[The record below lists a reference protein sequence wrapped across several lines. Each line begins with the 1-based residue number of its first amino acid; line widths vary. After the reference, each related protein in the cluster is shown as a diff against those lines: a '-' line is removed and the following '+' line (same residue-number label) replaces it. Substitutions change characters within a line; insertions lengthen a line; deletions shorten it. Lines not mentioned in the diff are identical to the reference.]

1 MDLARFERQA
11 GLSTAAIFISYKQ
24 RDDLR
29 WSQAQLEWLPE
40 DIATTLFIDY
50 LSKYKRGERSE
61 RSANIWLRTRCESM
75 RKILKRFPV
84 PLFHM
89 STETRRAALAREW
102 ADRCQQLLHKLT
114 DYGHKQVDARE
125 LITTVRQPADQ
136 WGICPA
142 LPSFDNYLQRKERG
156 DYERDPRFYNAV
168 CGAICRLIDDKWWI
182 RQLERMWRR
191 YQEHAGIIV
200 GKVRSGVSPY
210 ISNKSLRDYKARK
223 QLAQAWLNG
232 NFVINREHDLELL
245 LADAVAAS
253 VANPVNRRNELMV
266 RMRGFEEYAKDHDY
280 VGEFYTWTAPSKY
293 HSYTKSKKGPSHA
306 NKRYQ
311 GASPRATQRYLCR
324 QWAKCRAKLAR
335 EEVAFFG
342 FRVVEPHHDG
352 TPHWHLLL
360 FVKPEQ
366 LRLLRSIMRS
376 YALQHDKAELAPPKG
391 KRGNNFQSYRPRFD
405 FKTIDPDRGSATG
418 YIAKYIAKNIDGA
431 YVDSDYEA
439 ESSGIHGA
447 EGVAAWASIWGI
459 RQFQQI
465 GGPSVTAWREL
476 RRIREPLDSKD
487 ILETIRRT
495 ADNADWQRF
504 IETMGGAC
512 LPRAERPVKLM
523 KAIEKEANQYGEDIT
538 RLRGVMS
545 DTLGTVTRLEGWEIS
560 RQGLGQTDGAAVALE
575 QGASRAAWCSDNN
588 CTQGSN
594 TPKKDQ
600 RLIAELKKL
609 GVDPCDLALL
619 RQGAVIN
626 SEGSLIRLRRSAQN
640 GAEMLIVSRESDAT
654 AEGNS
659 DFHDMD
665 AITEAAQ
672 QQYLKEQR
680 QRLRREA
687 WQLMGANTAADQ
699 AYDVEDWI
707 NNQSTIELSQLAI
720 EQLSDVLELE
730 RIETAMHNKRQRQQT
745 QQQYW
750 EDVEDYA
757 DF

>member
-1 MDLARFERQA
+1 MDLAKFERQA
-11 GLSTAAIFISYKQ
+11 GLATSAIFINYKQ

-29 WSQAQLEWLPE
+29 WCLQQLEWLPE
-40 DIATTLFIDY
+40 DIATTLFVDY
-50 LSKYKRGERSE
+50 LSRYKRNE
-61 RSANIWLRTRCESM
+61 RSANIWLRTRCETM
-75 RKILKRFPV
+75 HKILKRFPV

-102 ADRCQQLLHKLT
+102 ADRCQLLLHQMT
-114 DYGHKQVDARE
+114 DYGHKQVDAKA
-125 LITTVRQPADQ
+125 LISAVRQPADQ

-142 LPSFDNYLQRKERG
+142 LPSFEDYEARKAAGEF
-156 DYERDPRFYNAV
+156 ERDPSFYNAV
-168 CGAICRLIDDKWWI
+168 LGAVCRLKDDKWWT
-182 RQLERMWRR
+182 RQLERIWRR
-191 YQEHAGIIV
+191 YQEHAAIVV

-210 ISNKSLRDYKARK
+210 VSNKSLRDYKARK
-223 QLAQAWLNG
+223 QIAQAWLNG
-232 NFVINREHDLELL
+232 NFVINRDHDLEML

-253 VANPVNRRNELMV
+253 VANPQNRRNELMV
-266 RMRGFEEYAKDHDY
+266 RMRGFEEYAKDNDY
-280 VGEFYTWTAPSKY
+280 VGEFYTWTAPSRF
-293 HSYTKSKKGPSHA
+293 HSYVKSKKGTSHA

-311 GASPRATQRYLCR
+311 GASPRVTQRYLCH
-324 QWAKCRAKLAR
+324 QWAKCRAALAR
-335 EEVAFFG
+335 NEVKFFG

-366 LRLLRSIMRS
+366 LRLLRSIMRR

-391 KRGNNFQSYRPRFD
+391 HRGRNFQGYRPRFD
-405 FKTIDPDRGSATG
+405 FKTIDPERGSATG

-431 YVDSDYEA
+431 YVTDDFEA

-447 EGVAAWASIWGI
+447 EGVAAWASLWGL

-476 RRIREPLDSKD
+476 RRIREPLNSED

-512 LPRAERPVKLM
+512 LPRALRPVKLM
-523 KAIEKEANQYGEDIT
+523 KAIDEAANQYGEDIT

-545 DTLGTVTRLEGWEIS
+545 ATLGAITRIEGWEIS
-560 RQGLGQTDGAAVALE
+560 RQGLGQTDGSAVAFE
-575 QGASRAAWCSDNN
+575 SGDSRAAWSSDNN
-588 CTQGSN
+588 CTRGSK
-594 TPKKDQ
+594 TPEKDQ

-609 GVDPCDLALL
+609 GVEARDLALL

-626 SEGSLIRLRRSAQN
+626 SEGSLIRLRRSGQT
-640 GAEMLIVSRESDAT
+640 GAEMLIVSRATDA
-654 AEGNS
+654 AEENNA
-659 DFHDMD
+659 DFHDLD
-665 AITEAAQ
+665 AITEAEQ
-672 QQYLKEQR
+672 RQYIATER

-687 WQLMGANTAADQ
+687 WKLMEEHQDGDI
-699 AYDVEDWI
+699 EDWI
-707 NNQSTIELSQLAI
+707 NNQSSIELSQLAI
-720 EQLSDVLELE
+720 EQLTDVLELE

>member
-11 GLSTAAIFISYKQ
+11 GLTTSAIFISYKQ

-29 WSQAQLEWLPE
+29 WSQTQLEWLPD
-40 DIATTLFIDY
+40 DIATALFIDY
-50 LSKYKRGERSE
+50 LGRYTRNEKKANVWLLTRSE
-61 RSANIWLRTRCESM
+61 TM
-75 RKILKRFPV
+75 RKMLKRFPV
-84 PLFHM
+84 PMSHL
-89 STETRRAALAREW
+89 STETRRASLAKEW
-102 ADRCQQLLHKLT
+102 SDRCQQTLQQMT
-114 DYGHKQVDARE
+114 DYGHKQVDAKD
-125 LITTVRQPADQ
+125 LITAVRQPADQ

-142 LPSFDNYLQRKERG
+142 LPSFDNYETRKAAGEL
-156 DYERDPRFYNAV
+156 EQDPRFYNAI
-168 CGAICRLIDDKWWI
+168 CGAICRLTDDKWWT
-182 RQLERMWRR
+182 RQLERMYRR
-191 YQEHAGIIV
+191 YQEHAAIVV
-200 GKVRSGVSPY
+200 GKVRAGVSPY
-210 ISNKSLRDYKARK
+210 VSSKSLRDYKARK
-223 QLAQAWLNG
+223 VLAAAWLNS
-232 NFVINREHDLELL
+232 NFVINREYDMQML
-245 LADAVAAS
+245 LAEAVAKS

-266 RMRGFEEYAKDHDY
+266 RMRGFEEYAKDNDFHG
-280 VGEFYTWTAPSKY
+280 VFFTWTAPSKF
-293 HSYTKSKKGPSHA
+293 HSYRKSKKGPSHA
-306 NKRYQ
+306 NQKYN
-311 GASPRATQRYLCR
+311 GANPRVTQRHLCL
-324 QWAKCRAKLAR
+324 QWARCRAALAR
-335 EEVAFFG
+335 EGIQFFG

-366 LRLLRSIMRS
+366 QELLISTMQFYATREDKHELMRG
-376 YALQHDKAELAPPKG
+376 KAFDPT
-391 KRGNNFQSYRPRFD
+391 PRFEA
-405 FKTIDPDRGSATG
+405 KIIDPTKGSATG

-431 YVDSDYEA
+431 YVADDHEA

-447 EGVAAWASIWGI
+447 EGVAAWASLWGL

-476 RRIREPLDSKD
+476 RRIRGPLDSKD

-512 LPRAERPVKLM
+512 IPRKDRPIKLM
-523 KAIEKEANQYGEDIT
+523 KAIEEAANQYGEDII

-545 DTLGTVTRLEGWEIS
+545 ATFGAITRIDGWEIS
-560 RQGLGQTDGAAVALE
+560 KQGLGQTDGTAVALE
-575 QGASRAAWCSDNN
+575 QGASRAAWSPDNN

-594 TPKKDQ
+594 NPKKDQ

-609 GVDPCDLALL
+609 GVEPCDLALL